1 MNQKQ
6 FVMSNQP
13 FPDKAGVIMF
23 PPLLYVIFMALGLTA
38 SYFFPYPILPP
49 TVRLLGWLFV
59 AVGLVVVVSAVVQL
73 NKHHTTVNPSGVTTA
88 IVQKGIFQ
96 YSRNPMY
103 VSFTLTYLGIMLLN
117 NAWLGFLLLI
127 PLLFIVQK
135 GIIEREENYLTRKF
149 GEEYLQYQ
157 SIVRR
162 WF

>member
-1 MNQKQ
+1 
-6 FVMSNQP
+6 
-13 FPDKAGVIMF
+13 
-23 PPLLYVIFMALGLTA
+23 
-38 SYFFPYPILPP
+38 
-49 TVRLLGWLFV
+49 V

>member
-1 MNQKQ
+1 
-6 FVMSNQP
+6 MSNQP
-13 FPDKAGVIMF
+13 FPDKAGVVMF
-23 PPLLYVIFMALGLTA
+23 PPLLYVLFIALGLSA

-49 TVRLLGWLFV
+49 MVRLLGWLFV
-59 AVGLVVVVSAVVQL
+59 ALGLVVVVSAVVQL

-127 PLLFIVQK
+127 PLLLIVQK

-149 GEEYLQYQ
+149 GEEYLQYK
-157 SIVRR
+157 SAIRR